1 MARGESYSGL
11 GGLTLEDVVIGE
23 SQGPIRSRAREH
35 LGPLDLAIAHLRQV
49 YLGEIE
55 KMADGAQAASGV
67 NGEQL
72 QGLRSRTGL
81 VQDEHAWAE
90 VMSA

>member
-1 MARGESYSGL
+1 
-11 GGLTLEDVVIGE
+11 
-23 SQGPIRSRAREH
+23 
-35 LGPLDLAIAHLRQV
+35 
-49 YLGEIE
+49 
-55 KMADGAQAASGV
+55 MADGAQAASGV